1 MASLDKLFGF
11 DLQGELAKQTEDA
24 KKSAEKIKPRDI
36 YYGALL
42 LHMEYSEDIDL
53 CIAKAVKMKE
63 RVEFL
68 LDHDNVGD
76 ENGKNIST

>member
-1 MASLDKLFGF
+1 MGGIEKLLGF
-11 DLQGELAKQTEDA
+11 DWQTELQKQADDA
-24 KKSAEKIKPRDI
+24 KKSAEEIKPRDV

-42 LHMEYSEDIDL
+42 LHLEYSEDIDL
-53 CIAKAVKMKE
+53 CIAKAVKIKE

-76 ENGKNIST
+76 ENGNKTE